1 MAWIGGMTGEGVGM
15 TGTGAGVTGGG
26 YDGGGGEMTGTGG
39 GVNWMEGY
47 SGCGS
52 AFGWG
57 VLYLWERALGARE
70 I

>member
-1 MAWIGGMTGEGVGM
+1 MIAGCWVPACAGMTGEGVGM
-15 TGTGAGVTGGG
+15 AEE
-26 YDGGGGEMTGTGG
+26 GE

-57 VLYLWERALGARE
+57 VLYLWERVLGARE